1 MVMFLLTVTG
11 TLSLVIIVR
20 SVLVME
26 NRSFIEG
33 LLHLFFG
40 VVSFLIT
47 AFLSNQVQL

>member
-1 MVMFLLTVTG
+1 MLMFLLTVTG

-40 VVSFLIT
+40 VFSFIAT
-47 AFLSNQVQL
+47 AFLSNVVQL

>member
-1 MVMFLLTVTG
+1 MLLFLLTFTG
-11 TLSLVIIVR
+11 VMSLVIIVR

-26 NRSFIEG
+26 HRSFIEG

-40 VVSFLIT
+40 AISFLIT

>member
-11 TLSLVIIVR
+11 ALSLVIIVR

>member
-11 TLSLVIIVR
+11 VLSLVIIVR

-26 NRSFIEG
+26 YRSFIEG